1 MTQDVKIDMGSA
13 IPYAVDTFKK
23 LIGKDSISEDFKE
36 LIKRLFRTAN
46 ELSSHIQCIGMSKPI
61 PIGKIYQNTKLSD
74 SQFHDFITTDI
85 TDVVYDKESF
95 IIFAGPGDG
104 KTTLSHWLYNFL
116 LPSEKHFPVLI
127 TLRLSGAIEDL
138 IKLVDGIEKG
148 RSVSKYHKEI
158 ILIVDGYDEI
168 ALSDRKRVSNSLI
181 KFNSLD
187 IGKFCLTCRIHYDII
202 TLPARQFWIRKFSAK
217 NAIDFCKKFF
227 EAYEVSVDATK
238 MIRNLRALGL
248 DSFTE
253 HPLMLTL
260 VCIIHTSTK
269 KTIPKNTIRLISE
282 AIRTLTYRWDEHKG
296 VDRECKTILDGEER
310 TRCLSMIAF
319 NAQSFVLENH
329 EIQTI
334 INKYLFKQQIQKVDA
349 SILLDEIVQWFGI
362 VVPVSMGQWGFIHR
376 TIHDYLAA
384 KYWVENAEF
393 ILESITQWDTRA
405 AYAMCI
411 MPDATKYLGVA
422 LRHKCEPIVIAQC
435 LVNNA
440 VFDSNIIA
448 PQFTN
453 YLNDKEVIECK
464 INKHDVSASIS
475 TVYDIFPYASDIF
488 LNCLILSQR
497 TNTFRNNA
505 IAITLYCLHEF
516 AERNTQINK
525 LAYDHAMEILDKN
538 KSSLYVKKG
547 VRVSEVKLRNLVVGK
562 QMI

>member
-36 LIKRLFRTAN
+36 LIKRLYRTAS
-46 ELSSHIQCIGMSKPI
+46 ELSSHVQCIGMSKPI
-61 PIGKIYQNTKLSD
+61 PIDKIYQNTKLSD
-74 SQFHDFITTDI
+74 SQFHDFITTDV
-85 TDVVYDKESF
+85 TDVVYGKGSF
-95 IIFAGPGDG
+95 IVFAGPGDG

-116 LPSEKHFPVLI
+116 LPSEKHLPVLI

-148 RSVSKYHKEI
+148 RSISKDNKEI

-168 ALSDRKRVSNSLI
+168 TLPDRKRVSNSLV

-187 IGKFCLTCRIHYDII
+187 IGKFCLTCRNHYDII
-202 TLPARQFWIRKFSAK
+202 ALPAKQFWIRKFSAK

-227 EAYEVSVDATK
+227 EAYEVNVDATK

-248 DSFTE
+248 GSFAE

-260 VCIIHTSTK
+260 VCIIYTSTK
-269 KTIPKNTIRLISE
+269 KTMPKNTLRLISE

-310 TRCLSMIAF
+310 IRCLSMIAF
-319 NAQSFVLENH
+319 NARNFVLENH
-329 EIQTI
+329 EIQSI
-334 INKYLFKQQIQKVDA
+334 IHKFLFRQQIQKVDA

-362 VVPVSMGQWGFIHR
+362 IVPVSVGQWGFIHR

-393 ILESITQWDTRA
+393 TIENITQWDTRA
-405 AYAMCI
+405 AYAMCR
-411 MPDATKYLGVA
+411 MPDATKFIGVA
-422 LRHKCEPIVIAQC
+422 LRHNCEPIVIAQC

-440 VFDSNIIA
+440 VFDSNVIA
-448 PQFTN
+448 PQFTR
-453 YLNDKEVIECK
+453 YLQDNDIIECK
-464 INKHDVSASIS
+464 ITKNDVSASIS
-475 TVYDIFPYASDIF
+475 TVYDVFPYATDIF
-488 LNCLILSQR
+488 LNCIILAQKNNSLK
-497 TNTFRNNA
+497 NNA
-505 IAITLYCLHEF
+505 VAIILYCLNEF
-516 AERNTQINK
+516 TERKTEINK
-525 LAYDHAMEILDKN
+525 SAYDLATAILGKYN
-538 KSSLYVKKG
+538 SNMYIKKG
-547 VRVSEVKLRNLVVGK
+547 VRVSEIKLNNLVVGN
-562 QMI
+562 